1 MRNICKYGVIALS
14 IMISVITTGCIG
26 KNNKIDE
33 SNNTKQ
39 AYNKRMSKGDIKD
52 GEIVHNATLL
62 SIGDKDVSFSETM
75 VYIMLYKS
83 NYEGLLTDEIWSYNV
98 EKNRSFE
105 QVSKECIIN
114 QIVTSKVIEYGAE
127 KLGVAVEPDEK
138 IEIEDKA
145 IECYKNI
152 FKKLNGKYGVTQSVV
167 KKVLYD
173 NYLAEKVYE
182 VATNDVKVEVKKSE
196 SKVPTVK
203 QIEVLYDTSENDSK
217 KDTSDK
223 KISKDE
229 AYKNISKD
237 EAYKKISDAKDRLDS
252 DGDNFTAIA
261 EEVSD
266 SETIDLEVTCNT
278 NEKAYRKAALS
289 LKEGETSEIIETSK
303 GYYILYCVVENN
315 EDAEK
320 ENEENI
326 IKSRQDDM
334 FAAKYE
340 EWLREYDIYV
350 VSELWNRINIGEA

>member
-1 MRNICKYGVIALS
+1 M
-14 IMISVITTGCIG
+14 
-26 KNNKIDE
+26 
-33 SNNTKQ
+33 
-39 AYNKRMSKGDIKD
+39 
-52 GEIVHNATLL
+52 
-62 SIGDKDVSFSETM
+62 
-75 VYIMLYKS
+75 
-83 NYEGLLTDEIWSYNV
+83 
-98 EKNRSFE
+98 
-105 QVSKECIIN
+105 
-114 QIVTSKVIEYGAE
+114 
-127 KLGVAVEPDEK
+127 
-138 IEIEDKA
+138 
-145 IECYKNI
+145 
-152 FKKLNGKYGVTQSVV
+152 
-167 KKVLYD
+167 YD

-229 AYKNISKD
+229 AYK
-237 EAYKKISDAKDRLDS
+237 KISDAKDRLDS

-266 SETIDLEVTCNT
+266 SDTIDLEVTCNT

>member
-14 IMISVITTGCIG
+14 IMISVMTTGCIG
-26 KNNKIDE
+26 KSKTLDE

-39 AYNKRMSKGDIKD
+39 AYNKKMSRDDIKD
-52 GEIVHNATLL
+52 GQIVSDATLL
-62 SIGDKDVSFSETM
+62 TVGDKDVNFSETM
-75 VYIMLYKS
+75 VYVMLYKS
-83 NYEGLLTDEIWSYNV
+83 NYEGLLTDEIWQYKV
-98 EKNRSFE
+98 EKDRSFE

-114 QIVTSKVIEYGAE
+114 QIVTSKVIEFGAD
-127 KLGVAVEPDEK
+127 KLGVSVEPDEK

-152 FKKLNGKYGVTQSVV
+152 FKKLNGKYGITQSVV

-203 QIEVLYDTSENDSK
+203 QIEVLFNESNNKFQDAENADNAKNDSK
-217 KDTSDK
+217 KK
-223 KISKDE
+223 AYEKI
-229 AYKNISKD
+229 KN
-237 EAYKKISDAKDRLDS
+237 AKDRLDV
-252 DGDNFTAIA
+252 DGENFSSIA

-266 SETIDLEVTCNT
+266 SDIIDLDVTCNT
-278 NEKAYRKAALS
+278 NEKAYRKAALE
-289 LKEGETSEIIETSK
+289 LKEGETSDIIETSQ

-315 EDAEK
+315 EELEK

-334 FAAKYE
+334 FAAKYDD
-340 EWLREYDIYV
+340 WLQEYDIYV
-350 VSELWNRINIGEA
+350 VSDLWNRLNIGEI